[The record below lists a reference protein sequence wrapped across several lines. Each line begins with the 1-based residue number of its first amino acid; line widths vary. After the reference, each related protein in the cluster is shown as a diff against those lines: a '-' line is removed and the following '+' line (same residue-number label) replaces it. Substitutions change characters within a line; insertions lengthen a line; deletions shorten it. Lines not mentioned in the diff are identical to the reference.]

1 MRVFQISNP
10 GYTGYSHSDAIPEPG
25 YAPEMPPFIGPTP
38 VAGYR
43 KIGNIA
49 VRLCPATLPSRRT
62 QPGSENLPPSREHP
76 YPSLK
81 PPVGEQQKI
90 FVDD

>member
-43 KIGNIA
+43 KIGKIA
-49 VRLCPATLPSRRT
+49 DGLRPATLPSRQP
-62 QPGSENLPPSREHP
+62 QPGSEKFAPLPRA
-76 YPSLK
+76 SL
-81 PPVGEQQKI
+81 PLGETTCE
-90 FVDD
+90 